1 MIDCN
6 TSVERSAEG
15 LGKVWHKVFDDS
27 DDDDDALTNVEVYKP
42 DKFGHQ
48 VAKKTHERVM
58 GNTKR
63 EQKRKGNST

>member
-1 MIDCN
+1 MQH
-6 TSVERSAEG
+6 EWWREAQEG

-58 GNTKR
+58 GNTN
-63 EQKRKGNST
+63 ENRKGEG